1 MQDADLNLYPV
12 SFLCPNGTV
21 FNQEIFVCDWWS
33 VQEMSPITE
42 LTPFSLFTGS
52 MWIVKHLPVSTEQ
65 QREPLAAPQ
74 EVAPMAP
81 MQESVR
87 LPLLE
92 QTVLAQ
98 SATAGALDR
107 GTQVLFEKPLS
118 FKDIYHMGWMWL
130 LKCGHAIAR

>member
-1 MQDADLNLYPV
+1 
-12 SFLCPNGTV
+12 
-21 FNQEIFVCDWWS
+21 
-33 VQEMSPITE
+33 
-42 LTPFSLFTGS
+42 

-107 GTQVLFEKPLS
+107 GTQVLQDS
-118 FKDIYHMGWMWL
+118 IYHLSYGMDVASKMWTCHSSM
-130 LKCGHAIAR
+130 KCTEP